1 MIELYSSE
9 MREVK
14 SRAGT
19 LRARR
24 AEETRQRIL
33 GAARRRFADAGY
45 AATTLQ
51 QVAEGAEVAVQT
63 VYAIFGSKAA
73 ILRALRDSV
82 VEDQAASAAYRE
94 ALASDAPE
102 AALRSFA
109 RSMRLRWEAGHDL
122 VGAMA
127 KAAAADPAIR
137 VDVDAAL
144 ASRRHGIRQLAERVG
159 VLASRDPRRIE
170 ALLDAMSMAGTYEQL
185 VVVHGWSPDE
195 YESWLADALARLLL
209 PG

>member
-1 MIELYSSE
+1 
-9 MREVK
+9 MRDVK

-33 GAARRRFADAGY
+33 AAARHRFVDAGY

-51 QVAEGAEVAVQT
+51 HVADGAEVAVQT
-63 VYAIFGSKAA
+63 VYAIFGGKAA

-82 VEDQAASAAYRE
+82 VEDHAASAAYQE

-102 AALRSFA
+102 AALHSFA
-109 RSMRLRWEAGHDL
+109 RAIRLRWEAGHDI

-137 VDVDAAL
+137 LDVDAAL
-144 ASRRHGIRQLAERVG
+144 ASRRRGIRRLAERVA
-159 VLASRDPRRIE
+159 VLASRDPRRVE
-170 ALLDAMSMAGTYEQL
+170 ALLDALSMAETYEQL
-185 VVVHGWSPDE
+185 VVGHGWSPDD

-209 PG
+209 PGR